1 MTGKAFWRSGAF
13 ATAFSGAV
21 ALSALAGAVPAVVT
35 GVAALI
41 ALAPAASA
49 KSTPDSFAELSDRL
63 MPAVVNIATTQRIG
77 GVGDMP
83 RFPRGSPQERYND
96 MLGEPTGEVSSLGS
110 GFIISP
116 DGVIVTNNHVI
127 EEADEI
133 RVIFQNGDQ
142 VKATLVGR
150 DIATDIAVLRVKTG
164 RPLPY
169 VSWGDSAQARVGEW
183 VIAIGNPF
191 GLGGSVSAG
200 IISARNR
207 NIDAGRYD
215 DFLQTDAAINR
226 GNSGGPLFDM
236 DGQVIGVNTAIVSPT
251 GGSVGVGFAT
261 PSELARSVVD
271 QIVKF
276 GETRRGWLGVRI
288 AQVSPDV
295 AARNGLPRPR
305 GALVAGITDG
315 SPAAKAGLRPGDVV
329 VSFDGKEIVESRNLT
344 RLVADAQIERTVT
357 IEFLRSGKKI
367 TAAVKIGRLDEGR
380 MSLASAT
387 PGAPGVPDAAPLTGG
402 GERGRILGMTLAE
415 LSAELRRAYA
425 IAEDV
430 TGLAVVS
437 VDPQSDAASK
447 VRVGDVI
454 VEMSFE
460 PVETIGQARA
470 LAARA
475 ERGGA
480 KPMLLYISR
489 AGDMTFRSVRSR
501 K

>member
-1 MTGKAFWRSGAF
+1 MTGKPIWRAPL
-13 ATAFSGAV
+13 AALALAV
-21 ALSALAGAVPAVVT
+21 ATL
-35 GVAALI
+35 VAT
-41 ALAPAASA
+41 PGQGFA
-49 KSTPDSFAELSDRL
+49 KPTPDGFAELSDRL

-77 GVGDMP
+77 DVGEMP

-110 GFIISP
+110 GFVISP
-116 DGVIVTNNHVI
+116 DGIIVTNNHVI

-150 DIATDIAVLRVKTG
+150 DVATDIAVLRVKAA
-164 RPLPY
+164 RPLAY
-169 VSWGDSAQARVGEW
+169 VSWGDSGQARVGEW

-236 DGQVIGVNTAIVSPT
+236 DGAVIGVNTVIVSPT

-261 PSELARSVVD
+261 PSELARSVVE
-271 QIVKF
+271 QILKF

-288 AQVSPDV
+288 APVSQDV
-295 AARNGLPRPR
+295 ATRNGLAKPK

-329 VSFDGKEIVESRNLT
+329 VAFDGKDIVESRNLT
-344 RLVADAQIERTVT
+344 RMVADAQIDRTVT
-357 IEFLRSGKKI
+357 IEFLRSGRKL

-380 MSLASAT
+380 TAIASA
-387 PGAPGVPDAAPLTGG
+387 PSGGAGAPDAPPASA
-402 GERGRILGMTLAE
+402 GERGRILGMTMSE
-415 LSAELRRAYA
+415 LSSELRRAYS
-425 IAEDV
+425 IGEDV
-430 TGLAVVS
+430 TGLVVVS
-437 VDPQSDAASK
+437 VDPASDAASK
-447 VRVGDVI
+447 VRVGDVV
-454 VEMSFE
+454 VEMTFE

-475 ERGGA
+475 EKGGP
-480 KPMLLYISR
+480 KPVLLYINRNGS
-489 AGDMTFRSVRSR
+489 MTFRSVRPR
-501 K
+501 R